1 MKFEYTGRHLEVT
14 PAIRQHVEEHFEKI
28 NHLFGKDDHRAHVII
43 EVERGQH
50 RSEIVV
56 KWRHQ
61 VLTATT
67 TVEDMYLSLSQTIA
81 KIEKQALKIKNKV
94 IDKSHKA
101 KKAGEIAPKPD
112 EEIIPTSE
120 SPDIINITNYLVKP
134 MTAEE
139 ASILL
144 EEEDNHFYV
153 FRDAT
158 NLKISVI
165 YKREDGNFG
174 LIQP

>member
-14 PAIRQHVEEHFEKI
+14 PAIKNHVEEHFERI
-28 NHLFGKDDHRAHVII
+28 DHLFEREADRAHIII
-43 EVERGQH
+43 EVEHGQH

-56 KWRHQ
+56 KWRNQ
-61 VLTATT
+61 ILTANTT
-67 TVEDMYLSLSQTIA
+67 LEDMYKSISMTID
-81 KIEKQALKIKNKV
+81 KIDKQALKIKNKV

-101 KKAGEIAPKPD
+101 KKVGEVAPKPIAD
-112 EEIIPTSE
+112 VAPADTEPRIIST
-120 SPDIINITNYLVKP
+120 DNYRVKP

-139 ASILL
+139 ARLML
-144 EEEDNHFYV
+144 EDEGSQFFV
-153 FRDAT
+153 FRDAH
-158 NLKISVI
+158 NEKVSVI